1 MFYGW
6 YLLALSYCTTPAVAI
21 SLMYLSLWCASTIHG
36 LLICSITIEKTWNL
50 WQIIIILSIY
60 VQTLASQPNQQWLIE
75 PLKLCWTSL
84 GTVYLMLTHRWMSDF
99 SPLSLRNG
107 SMEWFMFHLMGLC
120 GQVML
125 YYQRRLA
132 FPRRP
137 WLRTAAHSTCVLPT
151 MWYLIIWLF
160 FHFRCL

>member
-1 MFYGW
+1 MGGTCSTYRIAPHLLL
-6 YLLALSYCTTPAVAI
+6 LLARCICLYGVQVQYMDYWFVPLLLKKLETCDRSSSFYQSMYKRLPPNLI
-21 SLMYLSLWCASTIHG
+21 S
-36 LLICSITIEKTWNL
+36 ND
-50 WQIIIILSIY
+50 
-60 VQTLASQPNQQWLIE
+60 WLNPWSCVE
-75 PLKLCWTSL
+75 QSL

-107 SMEWFMFHLMGLC
+107 SMEWFIVHLMGLC
-120 GQVML
+120 GKVML

-151 MWYLIIWLF
+151 MWYLFIWIF

>member
-1 MFYGW
+1 
-6 YLLALSYCTTPAVAI
+6 
-21 SLMYLSLWCASTIHG
+21 MYLSLWCASTIHG

-84 GTVYLMLTHRWMSDF
+84 GTVYLMLTHRWMIDF

-107 SMEWFMFHLMGLC
+107 SMERFIVHLMGLC

-125 YYQRRLA
+125 YYQRRLT

-137 WLRTAAHSTCVLPT
+137 WLQTAAHSTCVLPT
-151 MWYLIIWLF
+151 MWYVIIWLF
-160 FHFRCL
+160 FSFQVPVKLSLAYIFWL